1 MGMVRNT
8 VLEKLRAGE
17 VVLGLSV
24 RMVRTGEIAKIAEA
38 SGHDFIFIDMEHAP
52 ITLEAAA
59 AMSVAALDTGITPI
73 VRVAGHETF
82 HMSRVLDGGAMGVVV
97 PHVNNAEEA
106 RHAVAACRF
115 PPIGHRS
122 VAGGYAQLG
131 YASMP
136 AGEAS
141 DYMNRNTLLA
151 VMIETP
157 EAVENIEEIA
167 AVDGIDVIY
176 IGSNDLLMEMGL
188 PGQFGGEAL
197 EKAAKRIIDAS
208 LAHGKLPGIGGVR
221 DAELAT
227 KFVRMGSR
235 FLTTHSDFAFLIE
248 AASNRTALLRK
259 AVKDAI
265 GG

>member
-1 MGMVRNT
+1 
-8 VLEKLRAGE
+8 
-17 VVLGLSV
+17 
-24 RMVRTGEIAKIAEA
+24 
-38 SGHDFIFIDMEHAP
+38 
-52 ITLEAAA
+52 
-59 AMSVAALDTGITPI
+59 
-73 VRVAGHETF
+73 
-82 HMSRVLDGGAMGVVV
+82 MGVVV

-115 PPIGHRS
+115 PPLGHRS

-141 DYMNRNTLLA
+141 EYMNRNTLLA